1 MEEYLTVDE
10 LCQKTKY
17 ARQSVYN
24 MINRNIFKL
33 NEHFYKPTPKKILFK
48 TSAIESW
55 LTGNG
60 SRSVNKPGMV
70 ADKHSIKEKRK
81 AVNKIHI

>member
-55 LTGNG
+55 LTGDR
-60 SRSVNKPGMV
+60 SRAENQPGV
-70 ADKHSIKEKRK
+70 ISDKETIQKKKK
-81 AVNKIHI
+81 AVNKINI

>member
-60 SRSVNKPGMV
+60 SRAENQSGMISNKQPIQ
-70 ADKHSIKEKRK
+70 KKKK
-81 AVNKIHI
+81 AVNKINI

>member
-48 TSAIESW
+48 SSAVEAW
-55 LTGNG
+55 LTGG
-60 SRSVNKPGMV
+60 G
-70 ADKHSIKEKRK
+70 AQ
-81 AVNKIHI
+81 AVNQTEIIADNQTIQKKKKLVSNIHI

>member
-10 LCQKTKY
+10 VCQKTKY

-33 NEHFYKPTPKKILFK
+33 NEHFYKPTPKKLLFK
-48 TSAIESW
+48 ASAIEAW
-55 LTGNG
+55 LTGDGLQAANQIG
-60 SRSVNKPGMV
+60 AIVDNHLKQ
-70 ADKHSIKEKRK
+70 KEKK
-81 AVNKIHI
+81 HVNNIHI

>member
-48 TSAIESW
+48 SSAIESW
-55 LTGNG
+55 LTGDG
-60 SRSVNKPGMV
+60 SRTKNQPEMISDKPPFQ
-70 ADKHSIKEKRK
+70 KKK